1 MNLQRFRLDYSYDN
15 HTHNN
20 NNNPRLQGAVSLRRR
35 DRYHGNLGSE

>member
-15 HTHNN
+15 HTHN